1 MKTNLIKAIDS
12 STPHAIS
19 TGNKSLNFLLLL
31 LFLVLMTY
39 LNGNAQC
46 SQSDILITTNTLWD
60 DDDIQLTEN
69 QKITV
74 RGATLTITNCTL
86 RRKIGCSGY
95 WDGIYLEKAD
105 NGTKAGLI
113 VNGGTRIEYSQ
124 NGITALNGYAGI
136 TLDEVEM
143 SDNGRVIRAMDN
155 WPFSSYTPDFNS
167 STGSR
172 DGGVSPADV
181 GCIFTGTPPKVIIR
195 NGCVLKV
202 FENGNL
208 SNDPAKWQTQ
218 IQILGGELNM
228 FESSIYNGTSLHL
241 VAIAQS
247 RGLCKITSKS
257 YIDGFWA
264 GVYKGNDDHIL
275 CDSEGLI
282 IYGSEIRNTN
292 MASILDPAPGPG
304 WAVYNLC
311 HNAIIE
317 KNIIEASIWSL
328 GVCYG
333 RLSGNNLY
341 YGDDDDSTPY
351 ITIESAR
358 NSFRIFDNCISEMNM
373 EFNHDNRKTYAS
385 CNKFI
390 DVTYAVVANARNQFP
405 VSWGTLSRST
415 GNIWDNLQS
424 EMYNLSVVDV
434 NLNYYYY
441 PFNADEEFKWQYQ
454 ITDISSNAS
463 NSYCTY
469 VWPAN
474 FAGLDPDDLEVDV
487 EELEDLYLGLT
498 GDIES
503 LIGHYDTTVTTVHE
517 ELMYLRSQL
526 SELIGQW
533 LSFHNGGDIFW
544 TDKVDPKV
552 VELQGLDHLWYDGD
566 MFSITEHLDGNPDPD
581 AEALF
586 DAATKMDH
594 YFSNGK
600 NLMNLTSLQV
610 DTLELIASSSFGDY
624 TNILRNY
631 LYMMY
636 KSFIPYN
643 VHSTADSLRNL
654 PFIMPDEDNTVQPV
668 YNYLV
673 TPNPFS
679 ENIQI
684 EPTNTNIEDNKTQVH
699 VYNLDGTL
707 LLSSLFGTGEGRLNL
722 SQLETG
728 IYLLKMQNLIT
739 GKIETKCIY
748 KAAIK

>member
-1 MKTNLIKAIDS
+1 MKTHLSLRDNFHAPSSISRIRSLIPQLGLIFFTLLS
-12 STPHAIS
+12 
-19 TGNKSLNFLLLL
+19 SLNG
-31 LFLVLMTY
+31 M
-39 LNGNAQC
+39 AQC
-46 SQSDILITTNTLWD
+46 SQSDIVVTTNTTWTNQD
-60 DDDIQLTEN
+60 VQLTEN

-95 WDGIYLEKAD
+95 WDGIYLETAV

-113 VNGGTRIEYSQ
+113 VDGGTRIEYSQ
-124 NGITALNGYAGI
+124 NGITALNGFSGI
-136 TLDEVEM
+136 TLDETEM
-143 SDNGRVIRAMDN
+143 SDNGRIIRAMDN
-155 WPFSSYTPDFNS
+155 WPFSTFTQDFNS
-167 STGSR
+167 NTGSR
-172 DGGVSPADV
+172 DGGAVSPVDI

-195 NGCVLKV
+195 NGSVLRV

-208 SNDPAKWQTQ
+208 SNDPSKYTTQ
-218 IQILGGELNM
+218 IQILGGELN
-228 FESSIYNGTSLHL
+228 FIASSIYNGTSAFL

-247 RGLCKITSKS
+247 RGLCKIISQS
-257 YIDGFWA
+257 YIDGFWM
-264 GVYKGNDDHIL
+264 GVYKGNDDHVL

-282 IYGSEIRNTN
+282 IYGSEIHNTN
-292 MASILDPAPGPG
+292 MATINDPVDGPG
-304 WAVYNLC
+304 WAVFNTC
-311 HNAIIE
+311 QNATIK
-317 KNIIEASIWSL
+317 KNIIEASVWSL

-333 RLSGNNLY
+333 NVSGNNLY

-351 ITIESAR
+351 ISIERAR
-358 NSFRIFDNCISEMNM
+358 NSFSIFDNCITEMNM
-373 EFNHDNRKTYAS
+373 EFNYDNRLTYAN

-390 DVTYAVVANARNQFP
+390 DVAYAAVGNVRNQFP
-405 VSWGTLSRST
+405 ESWGTDARST
-415 GNIWDNLQS
+415 GNIWDSFQS
-424 EMYNLSVVDV
+424 EMWNVSVEDA

-441 PFNADEEFKWQYQ
+441 LPNDDEEFDWHSQ
-454 ITDISSNAS
+454 ITEIAS
-463 NSYCTY
+463 DAPNPYCTY

-487 EELEDLYLGLT
+487 EELEDQYIGLT

-533 LSFHNGGDIFW
+533 LSFHDGGDIFW
-544 TDKVDPKV
+544 SDKVDPKV
-552 VELQGLDHLWYDGD
+552 VELQGLDHLWYEGD

-586 DAATKMDH
+586 NAAAKMDL

-600 NLMNLTSLQV
+600 NLTNLTSLQL
-610 DTLELIASSSFGDY
+610 DTLESIASSSFGDY

-636 KSFIPYN
+636 QRFIPYSP
-643 VHSTADSLRNL
+643 HSIADSLRNL
-654 PFIMPDEDNTVQPV
+654 PLIRPDKDNYIPLD
-668 YNYLV
+668 NYLV

-679 ENIQI
+679 EDIQI
-684 EPTNTNIEDNKTQVH
+684 ESTNNNIEGNKTQVY
-699 VYNLDGTL
+699 VYNLDGSL
-707 LLSSLFGTGEGRLNL
+707 LLSSLFDTGEGHLNL

-728 IYLLKMQNLIT
+728 IYLLKLQNLIN

-748 KAAIK
+748 KVATK